1 MMSKVKTGEI
11 NYKKHRSK
19 KMMQLYSMLLL
30 PVLFVFVFSY
40 GSMAGIIMAFQDF
53 LPGQGFYVFGS
64 QFVGLKHF
72 ERLFASP
79 EVFLVLRNT
88 VIISFLKIVFG
99 TVVPITIAVLM
110 NEIFKTWFKRGVQT
124 VIFLPHFIS
133 WVILSGVFITMFD
146 KTSGVMTRVFGS
158 AGITLPD
165 FFHDPKA
172 FPFMLIASSLWKDA
186 GYASI
191 VYIAAITTIDGSLYE
206 AAKIDGAGHIKR
218 CFHITLPGMM
228 PVIIMMT
235 VLNMGNVLNAGFEQV
250 FNMYNL
256 DVYETGDILETFV
269 YRRAFSGAPD
279 YSFSTAV
286 GLLKSVISLIFISVS
301 YFIADKLFDYKIF

>member
-172 FPFMLIASSLWKDA
+172 FPFMLTQ
-186 GYASI
+186 
-191 VYIAAITTIDGSLYE
+191 AACGRMRDM
-206 AAKIDGAGHIKR
+206 
-218 CFHITLPGMM
+218 LP
-228 PVIIMMT
+228 
-235 VLNMGNVLNAGFEQV
+235 
-250 FNMYNL
+250 
-256 DVYETGDILETFV
+256 
-269 YRRAFSGAPD
+269 
-279 YSFSTAV
+279 
-286 GLLKSVISLIFISVS
+286 
-301 YFIADKLFDYKIF
+301 